1 MIKQV
6 DDGFWIPVLGD
17 TCHVWSKHEIG
28 GPEFLKTVCEYDYNF
43 KIQNVIHAGGNT
55 GLYALEFAKFADNVY
70 VFEPESVNFN
80 CMALNCASVHN
91 IFMYKAALADKHE
104 HVGLLNPAEDKQ
116 TGAWAVDGYGN
127 IPTLRID
134 DFNIPNV
141 SIIHLDIE
149 GFELI
154 ALRGAQET
162 IKKWKPMI
170 AVEDLGN
177 SENYGYSIDVLES
190 FLNQFGYH
198 EYLPYGS
205 ERMYSCRERIVK

>member
-1 MIKQV
+1 MKYEEKRIRKLLLAIKFYY
-6 DDGFWIPVLGD
+6 G
-17 TCHVWSKHEIG
+17 
-28 GPEFLKTVCEYDYNF
+28 
-43 KIQNVIHAGGNT
+43 
-55 GLYALEFAKFADNVY
+55 
-70 VFEPESVNFN
+70 
-80 CMALNCASVHN
+80 
-91 IFMYKAALADKHE
+91 
-104 HVGLLNPAEDKQ
+104 EDKPKPR
-116 TGAWAVDGYGN
+116 YGSWY
-127 IPTLRID
+127 